1 MRVEDGIKA
10 LGGMF
15 REMKVEAINNEPVVY
30 VVVAFPEN
38 WRVNV
43 EETKEKFNVSYALN
57 ENLSYFFASLDTG
70 SELVFDAVL
79 FNMKRNQEAQE
90 RYDMLQR
97 KKKELSVLF
106 QVKSKE
112 LEELFK
118 STEYSTEELG
128 KMNFTVNGMIEKRIE
143 EKKRDEDIVKEKPEE
158 KSVVK
163 KKAKL

>member
-1 MRVEDGIKA
+1 MRVEDAIKA

-38 WRVNV
+38 WRVNA
-43 EETKEKFNVSYALN
+43 EETKEKFNVSYAFN

-70 SELVFDAVL
+70 SEPVFDAVL

-97 KKKELSVLF
+97 KKNELSVLF
-106 QVKSKE
+106 QTKSKE

-128 KMNFTVNGMIEKRIE
+128 KMNFVLNGLIEKGVE
-143 EKKRDEDIVKEKPEE
+143 GKKDEDIIKEKPEE
-158 KSVVK
+158 KKLNRK
-163 KKAKL
+163 KGQ

>member
-1 MRVEDGIKA
+1 MKVEDGIKA

-97 KKKELSVLF
+97 KKNELSVLF

-143 EKKRDEDIVKEKPEE
+143 EKKDEDIVEEKLEE
-158 KSVVK
+158 KSVGK
-163 KKAKL
+163 KKAK